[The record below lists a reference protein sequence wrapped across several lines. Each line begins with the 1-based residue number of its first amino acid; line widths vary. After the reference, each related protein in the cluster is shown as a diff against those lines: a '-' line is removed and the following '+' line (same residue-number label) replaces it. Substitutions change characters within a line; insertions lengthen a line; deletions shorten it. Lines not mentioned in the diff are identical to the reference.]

1 MAKSL
6 KRLLNRS
13 EAVVHE
19 RLRRACEPNGTK
31 VYPKVRLADVLP
43 IERSGIASEPYS
55 FALKSHL
62 DFIVVK
68 ETNDPL
74 FAVEFDGPS
83 HQDEAQRGRDRLK
96 DKLCKDFGLPLLR
109 VRDAHL
115 AEAYRSYDILTWI
128 VEQWFLR
135 EAFDAAQES
144 GAIPDDEIFDPS
156 FILGLPGEKPFP
168 MWLSLEAQNAIA
180 KRFKEG
186 RLLHRV
192 PSYIIGL
199 DGQETRRGL
208 IWIRKTEDEF
218 VHVVTGARPQ
228 GFPVDLSDLVSQVG
242 IVKLHVRLEEVLAE
256 RTRPTSR
263 HELEAL
269 VVEYGKLTLLTALGT
284 SSGAP

>member
-13 EAVVHE
+13 ETVVHE
-19 RLRRACEPNGTK
+19 RLRRVCEPNGTK

-43 IERSGIASEPYS
+43 IEHSGIASDAYS

-68 ETNDPL
+68 ETNEPL

-83 HQDEAQRGRDRLK
+83 HQEEAQRDRDRLK

-115 AEAYRSYDILTWI
+115 AEAYRSYDILTWM
-128 VEQWFLR
+128 VEQWFFR
-135 EAFDAAQES
+135 EAFDAAQAS
-144 GAIPDDEIFDPS
+144 GAIPHDEIFDPCS
-156 FILGLPGEKPFP
+156 ILGPPVEKPFP
-168 MWLSLEAQNAIA
+168 LWLSLDAQNAII

-186 RLLHRV
+186 KLVHRA

-199 DGQETRRGL
+199 DGEETRRGL
-208 IWIRKTEDEF
+208 IWVRKAEDEF
-218 VHVVTGARPQ
+218 VHVVTGARAQ

-242 IVKLHVRLEEVLAE
+242 IVKLHVRLEEVLVE
-256 RTRPTSR
+256 RARPTSR
-263 HELEAL
+263 QELEAL
-269 VVEYGKLTLLTALGT
+269 VVEYKKFTLLTALGT